1 MVDVVKAT
9 FSGSGTSEDP
19 IKIAGVSTNF
29 EAIRAEYE
37 YLTQKFGTRQ
47 KEWRLETQALITSP
61 NGRMCDLMT
70 IVLADGTKVEV
81 WFDITDYF
89 GRF

>member
-1 MVDVVKAT
+1 MDVVKAT

-29 EAIRAEYE
+29 EAIQAEYE
-37 YLTQKFGTRQ
+37 YLSQKFGSRQ
-47 KEWRLETQALITSP
+47 KDWRLETQALIKAP

-70 IVLADGTKVEV
+70 IVLADGTKVEL
-81 WFDITDYF
+81 WFDINDF
-89 GRF
+89 LGKF